1 MERPSAVRQRI
12 LDDHELLR
20 GLLAEVE
27 ELVRRTRAGDAEAAE
42 ALPGRGRAL
51 RARFLDHLALE
62 DAHLV
67 PALRAADAWGEERA
81 RRVEVEHAEQ
91 RERMQSLLEHMES
104 PERSLDQ
111 LAEEL
116 AALVA
121 DLRADMEG
129 EERAVLSEDLLRD
142 DVVSINLEAG

>member
-12 LDDHELLR
+12 LDDHEALR
-20 GLLAEVE
+20 VLLAEVE
-27 ELVRRTRAGDAEAAE
+27 ELVRRTRTGDTAAAE
-42 ALPGRGRAL
+42 ALPERGRAL

-81 RRVEVEHAEQ
+81 QRVAVEHAEQ
-91 RERMQSLLEHMES
+91 RERMQALLEHMES
-104 PERSLDQ
+104 PTRSMDQ

-116 AALVA
+116 ASLVA

-129 EERAVLSEDLLRD
+129 EEQAVLSENLLRD
-142 DVVSINLEAG
+142 DVVSIDLEAG

>member
-1 MERPSAVRQRI
+1 MERPSSVRQRI
-12 LDDHELLR
+12 LDDHEALR
-20 GLLAEVE
+20 VLLAEVE
-27 ELVRRTRAGDAEAAE
+27 ELVRRTRSGDADASQ
-42 ALPGRGRAL
+42 ALLERGRAL

-91 RERMQSLLEHMES
+91 RERMQALLDHMES
-104 PERSLDQ
+104 PQRSVDQ